1 MVHVHRRAFVVASAA
16 ALAAAPDFARA
27 QAPTDGHL
35 GWAGLSHAARDAAY
49 NNGAAVS
56 GSTEIVDR
64 WVADSAAFRAKHPG
78 HLDLAYGPADRTKWD
93 LFPASD
99 PKAPVLVFIHG
110 GYWQARNRE
119 HFSCFAEGLMAH
131 GWSVAIPGY
140 TLAPAASLTQIVAE
154 IRSALD
160 WLGAHG
166 REHGVAGPVILS
178 GWSAGGHLAAL
189 ALDHPIV
196 KGGYA
201 VSGIY
206 ELGPIRDTYLNEKL
220 KLTDEEIAS
229 LSPLRLPSID
239 KRLAIAYGTAEL
251 PALVHNSRAFHAY
264 RAQSH
269 HAGALFP
276 IPHANHY
283 TGIEQLR
290 SPDSIPTRTVLRMME
305 DVA

>member
-1 MVHVHRRAFVVASAA
+1 MVAIHRRAFVAASAA
-16 ALAAAPDFARA
+16 ALTAPDLA
-27 QAPTDGHL
+27 QAQAQAEDKL
-35 GWAGLSHAARDAAY
+35 GWGSMSRAARDDAY

-56 GSTEIVDR
+56 DSTQIVDR
-64 WVADSAAFRAKHPG
+64 WIADSAAFRAKHPG
-78 HLDLAYGPADRTKWD
+78 HLDLAFGPGDRTKWD
-93 LFPASD
+93 LFPSD
-99 PKAPVLVFIHG
+99 NPKAPVLVFIHG

-131 GWSVAIPGY
+131 GWSVAMPGY
-140 TLAPAASLTQIVAE
+140 TLAPAATLTQIVAE

-166 REHGVAGPVILS
+166 SEHGLAGPIILS
-178 GWSAGGHLAAL
+178 GWSAGGQLAAL

-196 KGGYA
+196 RGGYA

-220 KLTDEEIAS
+220 KLTDGEIAT
-229 LSPLRLPSID
+229 LSPLRLPSVN

-264 RAQSH
+264 RAGSH

-283 TGIEQLR
+283 TGIGQLR
-290 SPDSIPTRTVLRMME
+290 LPDSIPTLTALRMME
-305 DVA
+305 DV